1 MTPTRKSKE
10 KGGTEKA
17 ENLPKRH
24 SLDALIEKYKEVA
37 QLVEKEGKQYAIKLD
52 QEVNEDVAI
61 KYRLVLRPTGRGI
74 VHVLEILDATE
85 ERAAIQI
92 PLVGRDWARVLNHAD
107 RVLTS
112 LSIEKFREVSELLV
126 ELSERLKLGSRSSV
140 TEVE

>member
-1 MTPTRKSKE
+1 MTSTRKSKE
-10 KGGTEKA
+10 KGSTEKA
-17 ENLPKRH
+17 ERH

-52 QEVNEDVAI
+52 QEANEDVTI

-126 ELSERLKLGSRSSV
+126 ELSERLKLGGRSSV